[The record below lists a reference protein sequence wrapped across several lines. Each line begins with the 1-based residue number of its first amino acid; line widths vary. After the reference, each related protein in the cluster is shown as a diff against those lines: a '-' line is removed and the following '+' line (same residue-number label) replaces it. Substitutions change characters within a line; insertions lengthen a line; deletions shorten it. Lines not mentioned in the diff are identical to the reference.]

1 MPEPTIHS
9 VRDAPVL
16 ADAVTKTP
24 TRVALLVLAGMLTTH
39 VAVAQTIP
47 LQAADAQVT
56 GDGDLQYD
64 LTNIASEPA
73 TAWCVFVTVR
83 DPNGTLIRE
92 SAIITDE
99 YRAEA
104 LEDSASTDERD
115 GYLLPVKRRRHFV
128 VSGPFDP
135 RSQLSVTPAAI
146 VFADRTSAGHPR
158 IIASIFQRRAG
169 ERDAL
174 LKTLHQLRHIDAHD
188 AGVAALQEAIAILSR
203 SRVPADAGSPAQ
215 EVEQR
220 LRQALAQTGAPG
232 FDPARALADE
242 IECVRREYHAAA
254 RHAVPRKE

>member
-1 MPEPTIHS
+1 M
-9 VRDAPVL
+9 L
-16 ADAVTKTP
+16 ADVVTKTA
-24 TRVALLVLAGMLTTH
+24 TRVSLLVLVAMLTTH
-39 VAVAQTIP
+39 VALAQTIP
-47 LQAADAQVT
+47 LPAADAQVT
-56 GDGDLQYD
+56 DDRDLQYD
-64 LTNIASEPA
+64 LTNVASEPA

-104 LEDSASTDERD
+104 LVDSASKDDRD
-115 GYLLPVKRRRHFV
+115 GYLLRVNRRRQFV
-128 VSGPFDP
+128 VAGPFDP

-158 IIASIFQRRAG
+158 IIDSIFQRRAG

-174 LKTLHQLRHIDAHD
+174 LKTLQQLRNIDARD
-188 AGVAALQEAIAILSR
+188 AGINALQEAIAKLSR
-203 SRVPADAGSPAQ
+203 LRLPADTDSPSQ
-215 EVEQR
+215 QVEQR
-220 LRQALAQTGAPG
+220 LRQAFAHTGEPG

-242 IECVRREYHAAA
+242 IECVRRGYQAAA